1 MRGGSAQVESGAVEM
16 RIYPILLDT
25 MFHDDFCSFFCM
37 HLERGVGSW
46 YLVLGKAFLG
56 RLRWA

>member
-25 MFHDDFCSFFCM
+25 MFHDDFCFFFFFL
-37 HLERGVGSW
+37 HAFRARG
-46 YLVLGKAFLG
+46 
-56 RLRWA
+56 R